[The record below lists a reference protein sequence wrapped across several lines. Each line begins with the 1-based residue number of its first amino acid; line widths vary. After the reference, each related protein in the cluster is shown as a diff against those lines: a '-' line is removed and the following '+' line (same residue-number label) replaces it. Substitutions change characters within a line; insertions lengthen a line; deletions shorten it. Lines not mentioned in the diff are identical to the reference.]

1 MGSTT
6 ITEGQLATHHHS
18 PESGGSYFIV
28 SGGNGEA
35 NAGGGWG
42 HAFATSTGDIGES
55 QSHTHSF
62 SGVSTSSNSNLVP
75 YYALSYIIRIM

>member
-1 MGSTT
+1 MEAAT
-6 ITEGQLATHHHS
+6 ISEKQLATHHHKS
-18 PESGGSYFIV
+18 ESGKGYFIV

-42 HAFATSTGDIGES
+42 HTFATSTNDIGES

-62 SGVSTSSNSNLVP
+62 STSSNNITSLP
-75 YYALSYIIRIM
+75 LFYALSYIMRCA